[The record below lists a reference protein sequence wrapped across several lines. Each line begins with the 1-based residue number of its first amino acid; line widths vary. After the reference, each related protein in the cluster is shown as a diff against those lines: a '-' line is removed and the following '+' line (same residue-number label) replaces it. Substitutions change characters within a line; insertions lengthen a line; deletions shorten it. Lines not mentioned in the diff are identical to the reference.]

1 MERKFQKGDPR
12 SRTILE
18 RIHESMKEKSKEKK
32 KNSETEAEWNK
43 REFPFLGLGFSRW
56 EAKQL
61 KSLARVNLVQLSP
74 GCR

>member
-18 RIHESMKEKSKEKK
+18 RIHESMKEKSKGKKK
-32 KNSETEAEWNK
+32 KNSETEAWNK

-61 KSLARVNLVQLSP
+61 KSLARVNLVQLSA